1 MHRRGYTA
9 HWQAAYRSP
18 DTPRRLQFVAHSG
31 RLLTKQPA
39 AHFGKLRTVR
49 SRPVYRRPLALR
61 LALQRGFRI
70 FLRSSISRGAFFEFR
85 LFAVRLNRSR
95 GLRVHLGEFHS
106 IPRLQICDLHF
117 SSRLAAQKKPFGR
130 EGKKTGRFFAAN
142 GDAERRWSTGKTNT
156 VQLVMEVVHC
166 C

>member
-1 MHRRGYTA
+1 M
-9 HWQAAYRSP
+9 
-18 DTPRRLQFVAHSG
+18 
-31 RLLTKQPA
+31 
-39 AHFGKLRTVR
+39 
-49 SRPVYRRPLALR
+49 YRRSARAP
-61 LALQRGFRI
+61 
-70 FLRSSISRGAFFEFR
+70 SSVVSAFVSAPSICRGAFFEFR

-156 VQLVMEVVHC
+156 VQLVMEVVRC